1 MRMVWSSAGN
11 GRSLDRQSYKSDYW
25 IFEQQLCLDRRK
37 NKGAKV
43 IWCNSME
50 RDIFTACINVSRP
63 KLPPALKD
71 STAHL
76 ATAEIRLAF
85 GLDCVCIL
93 CAGHLLWNTLNWC
106 DHQLKMSS
114 SVRVR
119 KPRLLPAF
127 CLCNSVVSG
136 VSVCMSFSMLQWR
149 SLSIRAFLK
158 VIWQSLAT
166 CFLPESSGSECAC
179 LALSVI
185 SNHFNLRWGYRLWNP
200 PQAIFVKARWW
211 KVREADYNAWN
222 ETQRNKCTLN
232 FYCAFMKPGE
242 LTS

>member
-1 MRMVWSSAGN
+1 MCFISFFV
-11 GRSLDRQSYKSDYW
+11 SLIPRASPAEVFHDEDGMKQCRKWKIIRQTELQADYW

-50 RDIFTACINVSRP
+50 RDIFTACINFSRP

-85 GLDCVCIL
+85 GLDCVWIL
-93 CAGHLLWNTLNWC
+93 CAGHLLWNTLSWC

-119 KPRLLPAF
+119 KPRLLPTF
-127 CLCNSVVSG
+127 CLCNSVISG

-158 VIWQSLAT
+158 VIWQS
-166 CFLPESSGSECAC
+166 
-179 LALSVI
+179 
-185 SNHFNLRWGYRLWNP
+185 
-200 PQAIFVKARWW
+200 
-211 KVREADYNAWN
+211 
-222 ETQRNKCTLN
+222 
-232 FYCAFMKPGE
+232 
-242 LTS
+242 